1 MTATTRTTR
10 RAWLVFAA
18 AAAAYLV
25 AIVHRTAL
33 GVAGVEALDRFHIG
47 ATGLAALS
55 IAQIA
60 TYAALQPPAG
70 RMLDKWGPRTM
81 MVAGSLLMAAGQALM
96 AVNHDYKVALIA
108 RLLIG
113 AVRAVQLSAR
123 AGGPIRG
130 GLPGSR
136 LLTPAFC

>member
-1 MTATTRTTR
+1 VTATTRTTR

-108 RLLIG
+108 RLLTPPSSSPRRDSWRTG
-113 AVRAVQLSAR
+113 SRR
-123 AGGPIRG
+123 AGRP
-130 GLPGSR
+130 
-136 LLTPAFC
+136 